1 MIPYLLVLLLSIGA
15 GVTVYALSM
24 RGARTDANAAGFGP
38 DPSSPEDP
46 LGAPPGYTYLQ
57 VSITRGPSLGQRLQG
72 LVGSIALVVLGAL
85 AVAGMLYSLGVLIA
99 RTIERFLGE

>member
-1 MIPYLLVLLLSIGA
+1 MIPYLLLLLLSIGVGA
-15 GVTVYALSM
+15 VVYALSI
-24 RGARTDANAAGFGP
+24 RGAGTDATAAGFGP
-38 DPSSPEDP
+38 ETPSSEP

-72 LVGSIALVVLGAL
+72 LVGSIVLVVVGAL
-85 AVAGMLYSLGVLIA
+85 AVAGMLYSLGVVIG